1 MRFMGIWFNMDTEV
15 KRDYVDASNA
25 DEASRKI
32 HMLYAGKGEPAEALA
47 VVPADGSKK
56 HGGDPNGYYKTT
68 TWR

>member
-1 MRFMGIWFNMDTEV
+1 MRFMGIWFNMDSEV

-47 VVPADGSKK
+47 VLTDAGSK
-56 HGGDPNGYYKTT
+56 
-68 TWR
+68 